1 MPGAPWL
8 GVACAAGLVTVNT
21 ALVRRRPALF
31 GVLTWAGS
39 GLLLFGNIA
48 WAVGRP
54 IFDVVPNW
62 IAFLVLTIVGE
73 RLRWSRAAV
82 VPRWA
87 THVLALLTTAFGLA
101 AFMRMLGVGAASQ
114 VLGAT
119 ALLLAVWQIRFDI
132 ARHAL
137 AQSGSS
143 QYIALGVLAGMAWLA
158 FAGSL
163 FVLRPLPPAGPL
175 YDAMLHAVLVGY
187 VFSTLFAHAPTM
199 LSAVA
204 AIHVPFTRYLHVPLV
219 LLHASLGARVAGD
232 LSDVLALRRVGAIG
246 NAVALAVFVITVL
259 GVTLARESDGAR
271 RATESA

>member
-1 MPGAPWL
+1 MAVPVLVPRLAPHCCCTCPARPRL
-8 GVACAAGLVTVNT
+8 GVACAAGLVAVNT

-39 GLLLFGNIA
+39 GLPLFGNIA

-62 IAFLVLTIVGE
+62 IASPRADPRRRAPALVARRMI
-73 RLRWSRAAV
+73 
-82 VPRWA
+82 PRWA

-119 ALLLAVWQIRFDI
+119 ALLLAVWRIRFDI

-137 AQSGSS
+137 AQSGGS

-187 VFSTLFAHAPTM
+187 VFSTLFAHAKSTDHVVGGRGDPRTVHAVPAR
-199 LSAVA
+199 SAGTA
-204 AIHVPFTRYLHVPLV
+204 ARQP
-219 LLHASLGARVAGD
+219 
-232 LSDVLALRRVGAIG
+232 RR
-246 NAVALAVFVITVL
+246 
-259 GVTLARESDGAR
+259 SR
-271 RATESA
+271 RRRPE